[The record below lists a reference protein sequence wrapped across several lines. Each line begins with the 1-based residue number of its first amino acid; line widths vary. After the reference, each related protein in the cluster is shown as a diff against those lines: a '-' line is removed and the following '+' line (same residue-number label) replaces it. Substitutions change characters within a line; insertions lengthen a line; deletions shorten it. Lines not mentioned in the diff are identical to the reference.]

1 MHIIII
7 ARNRMYNATPTPY
20 DAYAPTLHAACVRS
34 ILNERGEE
42 ESYNKYTQL
51 RKINVLY

>member
-1 MHIIII
+1 
-7 ARNRMYNATPTPY
+7 MYNATPTPY
-20 DAYAPTLHAACVRS
+20 DAHAPTLAACVRS